1 MKARTLLFV
10 TKLSKLYFSG
20 EMSATSFIMVT
31 FTVICLMLVKNAVGQ
46 LLMTPEGEVTIGKT
60 GS

>member
-1 MKARTLLFV
+1 
-10 TKLSKLYFSG
+10 
-20 EMSATSFIMVT
+20 MSATSFIMVT
-31 FTVICLMLVKNAVGQ
+31 FIVICLMLVKNAVGQ